1 VIAAALNARYVELEK
16 AQRLERPWKL
26 GPSNLGGCLRQT
38 AFMLSGFEGRAP
50 GPDALRVF
58 ELGHQRGE
66 RLEELAKDIWPDAK
80 SQVPVRLMAGKR
92 EIKGTADLWIPSKR
106 LVVDFKTAGAYGAGL
121 LSTEGA
127 SADYQLQIHA
137 YRRAIGGAEC
147 IAPAAIKALI
157 VYECKDSDA
166 RKGVK
171 AGGLVEVE
179 VPWTRELDAT
189 LDARLGEIERLL
201 ALKGLGQLDPLK
213 VQGLPRTNWKCR
225 SDKDGNPLY
234 CPVGS
239 KDGRCHE

>member
-1 VIAAALNARYVELEK
+1 MISDAINARYVELEK
-16 AQRLERPWKL
+16 SQRIERPWKL

-38 AFMLSGFEGRAP
+38 AFMLDGFEGRAP
-50 GPDALRVF
+50 GPDSLRVF
-58 ELGHQRGE
+58 ELGHQRGA
-66 RLEELAKDIWPDAK
+66 RLEELSKDIWPDAK
-80 SQVPVRLMAGKR
+80 SQVPVRLMAGPH
-92 EIKGTADLWIPSKR
+92 EIKGTADLWIPSLR
-106 LVVDFKTAGAYGAGL
+106 LVVDFKTTAAYGAGL

-137 YRRAIGGAEC
+137 YRRAIGDAEC
-147 IAPAAIKALI
+147 IAPAAINAVI

-179 VPWTRELDAT
+179 VPWTRELDVN
-189 LDARLGEIERLL
+189 LDTRLGEIERLL
-201 ALKGLGQLDPLK
+201 TLKGLGQLDPLS

-239 KDGRCHE
+239 KLGRCHE